1 MSAAVSGISSASAT
15 SASSNAFGSMSS
27 EDFIKILTQQL
38 ANQDPFEPQDS
49 QALLEQLSSLRTVE
63 SQISLSDNIAELVLQ
78 NQVATAGGLI
88 GKSVEGKDGNNNAVD
103 GLVTAVRVQEGQAI
117 LELDSCKSLPMERVT
132 RIVDAAAA

>member
-117 LELDSCKSLPMERVT
+117 LELDSGKSLPMERVT